1 MSGGFDPIHIGH
13 IRLFDEAKKLGDELV
28 VVLNNDHWLKKKK
41 GYAFMPQNERKEIIQ
56 ALASVDQVIISKHK
70 VNPKDMSVVK
80 ELRAIRPDIFANGG
94 DRKPGNLRTKEGR
107 LCVAI
112 GCKEVFNIGKGGKIK
127 SSSKLIKHVISTLS

>member
-56 ALASVDQVIISKHK
+56 ALGKHH
-70 VNPKDMSVVK
+70 
-80 ELRAIRPDIFANGG
+80 LTL
-94 DRKPGNLRTKEGR
+94 KP
-107 LCVAI
+107 
-112 GCKEVFNIGKGGKIK
+112 
-127 SSSKLIKHVISTLS
+127 